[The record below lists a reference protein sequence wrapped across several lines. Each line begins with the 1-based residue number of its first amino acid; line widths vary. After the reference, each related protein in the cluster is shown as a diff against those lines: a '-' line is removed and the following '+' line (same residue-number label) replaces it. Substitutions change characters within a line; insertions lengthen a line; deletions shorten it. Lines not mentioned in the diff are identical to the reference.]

1 MVQNPCRMKSSNSS
15 SVAPSMTS
23 LFCWRKYFSFE
34 KTSSAGYKSG
44 EYGGRKWTN
53 APVPSIA
60 ARTWLQWWNLTLS
73 ISTTLLGFLPSKG
86 ISFVTRFLSIK
97 SQKMSALTLP
107 FVVKTSTIPLKSI
120 AQIEENLFPLTNNWV
135 STAGF
140 PTSNNIIIK
149 RRVELEAS
157 QQACSETTY

>member
-23 LFCWRKYFSFE
+23 SFCWRKYLIFE
-34 KTSSAGYKSG
+34 KTSSAGFKSG

-53 APVPSIA
+53 APVLSIA
-60 ARTWLQWWNLTLS
+60 AKTWLLWWNLTLS

-86 ISFVTRFLSIK
+86 ISFGARSLSIK
-97 SQKMSALTLP
+97 SQKVSALTLP
-107 FVVKTSTIPLKSI
+107 FVVKTSTIPLTSI
-120 AQIEENLFPLTNNWV
+120 AQIEENLFPLTNNRV

-140 PTSNNIIIK
+140 PTSNNVIIK
-149 RRVELEAS
+149 WWAGLETS
-157 QQACSETTY
+157 Q